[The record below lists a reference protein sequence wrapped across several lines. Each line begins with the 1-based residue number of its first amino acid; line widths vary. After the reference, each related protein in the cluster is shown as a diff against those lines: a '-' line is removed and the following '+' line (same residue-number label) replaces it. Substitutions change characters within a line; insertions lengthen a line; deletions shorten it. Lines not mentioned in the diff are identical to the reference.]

1 MKALPVILFKIG
13 LIFVSLVFGKCLCC
27 RHLTY
32 FYWKS
37 VLHNYFLKYF
47 GNFLKKVVVCY
58 FYWKI
63 ISGAVIQKVTKIEN
77 NNVKTKKKQEQN
89 KIAFSWI

>member
-1 MKALPVILFKIG
+1 MLAWFLVNVYVADIL
-13 LIFVSLVFGKCLCC
+13 LIFSEKAFF
-27 RHLTY
+27 RII
-32 FYWKS
+32 
-37 VLHNYFLKYF
+37 FL
-47 GNFLKKVVVCY
+47 NILAICLKKVVVCY